1 MTSFRRLALASLAAL
16 VACTSSGLD
25 QGSQDGSGDSKS
37 LSLPQAQAPG
47 FRGALGI
54 KNSHS
59 LRAAQATNTAPTN
72 AHLTYYGG
80 NVIETP
86 TYTNVFWG
94 AYWTNGAGLTERQYY
109 NGYTQNVPTTSEFT
123 SAMVEYTGQGGK
135 TIHNGVYAGEKSIAT
150 GPGATIDDAQVKTT
164 IQSWVNAGLVPA
176 PSLDNVYVL
185 YFPPGTTV
193 TMGTDASCTKF
204 CGFHSTIQTTSGTGG
219 LIRYI
224 VMPHP
229 DCAGCQFE
237 ATVQDSIT
245 VVASHEM
252 WEADTDA
259 DVGLATT
266 TGPPLAWYDQAN
278 GENGDICAGDPNAT
292 LHGYRVQ
299 TTWSNAEGKC
309 VSQRNFNA
317 PPPAGDFSVAV
328 TPASQTVQQG
338 DSTTFAVT
346 ATPSNGFSGAVAF
359 SVAGLPT
366 DSKNSFTGS
375 GNSQTLN
382 VAIGASAA
390 NGAYTLTVTG
400 TSGALTHSATTTLL
414 VGNATAAPDFAIAA
428 APASLTVQAGNS
440 ADATATISA
449 INGFSSSVTLSASGL
464 PGGVTATFSSD
475 TVTGSGSSMMT
486 VAVAVGAAAGSSTIT
501 VTGTAGALTHS
512 ASVALDITAAV
523 QPDFS
528 VAVAPGSISLQA
540 GNSDHATLSV
550 AAANGFADDVTLS
563 ASGAP
568 SGLLVKLANA
578 TVHGVGSSDVS
589 IAADASAAAGSY
601 TLTFTGVSGGL
612 SHSVTFGVTV
622 TAAPPPNT
630 GTVFSDDAEHGNIG
644 WIFTARHHGDPL
656 WSIETSAASHSGTHR
671 FRSNAGRNYANNT
684 ATFMT
689 SPAFSLAGSSTATL
703 TFFYKFET
711 EEYYDNFYVWA
722 SGDDGRHWTRLAAGS
737 GRSDGWNGWAPQ
749 ATIDLSK
756 FAGKSE
762 VRISFSLQSDDSVT
776 DWGVAIDDISV
787 TAQ

>member
-1 MTSFRRLALASLAAL
+1 MTSLRSPALAFLAAL
-16 VACTSSGLD
+16 AACTASGLD
-25 QGSQDGSGDSKS
+25 QGSQDGSGDAKS

-59 LRAAQATNTAPTN
+59 PRPAQATSAAPAT

-80 NVIETP
+80 NIIEHP

-94 AYWTNGAGLTERQYY
+94 AYWTSGAGLTERQYY
-109 NGYTQNVPTTSEFT
+109 NGYTQSVATTAEFT
-123 SAMVEYTGQGGK
+123 SAMVEYTGAGGK

-150 GPGATIDDAQVKTT
+150 EPGKTIDDAQVKTT

-185 YFPPGTTV
+185 YFPPGTSV
-193 TMGTDASCTKF
+193 TMGTDASCTTF

-219 LIRYI
+219 LIRYV

-229 DCAGCQFE
+229 DCAGCKFE
-237 ATVQDSIT
+237 ATVEDSVT

-252 WEADTDA
+252 WEAGTDA
-259 DVGLATT
+259 DVGLATSV
-266 TGPPLAWYDQAN
+266 GPPLGWYDQAN

-309 VSQRNFNA
+309 VSQRSIGT
-317 PPPAGDFSVAV
+317 PPPAGDFALAV

-346 ATPSNGFSGAVAF
+346 ATPSGGFTSAVTF
-359 SVAGLPT
+359 SVSGLPA

-390 NGAYTLTVTG
+390 DGAYTLTVTG
-400 TSGALTHSATTTLL
+400 ASGALAHSATLTLL
-414 VGNATAAPDFAIAA
+414 VGSATAQPDFSIAA
-428 APASLTVQAGNS
+428 APAALSIQAGNA
-440 ADATATISA
+440 ADATVTLAA
-449 INGFSSSVTLSASGL
+449 LNGFNSGVTLSASGL

-475 TVTGSGSSMMT
+475 TVAGAGTST
-486 VAVAVGAAAGSSTIT
+486 LTLAVAASAAAGSAAIT

-512 ASVALDITAAV
+512 ASIALDITAAA

-528 VAVAPGSISLQA
+528 VVVAPGSISLQA
-540 GNSDHATLSV
+540 GSSGHATLSV
-550 AAANGFADDVTLS
+550 SAANGFADDVALS
-563 ASGAP
+563 SSGAP
-568 SGLLVKLANA
+568 AGLTATFASA
-578 TVHGVGSSDVS
+578 TVHGAGSTEV
-589 IAADASAAAGSY
+589 ALVADASAAAGSY
-601 TLTFTGVSGGL
+601 TLTLTGVSGAA
-612 SHSVTFGVTV
+612 SHSVSFGVTV
-622 TAAPPPNT
+622 TAARPPST
-630 GTVFSDDAEHGNIG
+630 GTVFSDDAENGNID
-644 WIFTARHHGDPL
+644 WVFTSRHQGDPL

-689 SPAFSLAGSSTATL
+689 SPAFSLAGVSKATL
-703 TFFYKFET
+703 KFTYKFET
-711 EEYYDNFYVWA
+711 EDYYDNFYVWA
-722 SGDDGRHWTRLAAGS
+722 SGDDGHHWTKLAAGS
-737 GRSDGWNGWAPQ
+737 GRSQGWSGWAPQ
-749 ATIDLSK
+749 GVIDLSK
-756 FAGKSE
+756 FAGKSK
-762 VRISFSLQSDDSVT
+762 VRISFSLQSDASVT
-776 DWGVAIDDISV
+776 DWGVALDDISV

>member
-1 MTSFRRLALASLAAL
+1 MTSLRCLALAALAAL
-16 VACTSSGLD
+16 AACTSAGLD
-25 QGSQDGSGDSKS
+25 QGSQEGSGDSKS
-37 LSLPQAQAPG
+37 LSLPLAQEPG

-54 KNSHS
+54 RNSHAA
-59 LRAAQATNTAPTN
+59 RPAQATNTAPAN

-80 NVIETP
+80 NVIEHP

-94 AYWTNGAGLTERQYY
+94 AYWQSGAGLTERQYY
-109 NGYTQNVPTTSEFT
+109 NNFTQAVPTTSEFT

-150 GPGATIDDAQVKTT
+150 EPGKTIDDAQVKTT

-185 YFPPGTTV
+185 YFPPGTSV
-193 TMGTDASCTKF
+193 TMGTDASCTTF
-204 CGFHSTIQTTSGTGG
+204 CGFHSTIQTTSGSGG

-229 DCAGCQFE
+229 DCAGCKFE

-259 DVGLATT
+259 DVGLATAV
-266 TGPPLAWYDQAN
+266 GPPLAWYDQTN

-309 VSQRNFNA
+309 VAQRSVGT

-338 DSTTFAVT
+338 DSTTFTVT
-346 ATPSNGFSGAVAF
+346 ATPSGGFSGAVTF
-359 SVAGLPT
+359 DVSGLPA
-366 DSKNSFTGS
+366 DSKHSFTGS

-382 VAIGASAA
+382 VAIAASAA
-390 NGAYTLTVTG
+390 NAAYTLTITG
-400 TSGALTHSATTTLL
+400 TSGALVHSATTTLL
-414 VGNATAAPDFAIAA
+414 VGNATAQPDFTLAA
-428 APASLTVQAGNS
+428 APASLTVQAGH
-440 ADATATISA
+440 AATTTATLSA
-449 INGFSSSVTLSASGL
+449 INGFNSGVTLSASGL
-464 PGGVTATFSSD
+464 PSGVTATFSPGSI
-475 TVTGSGSSMMT
+475 TGAGSST
-486 VAVAVGAAAGSSTIT
+486 LTLSASAAAAAGASTIT
-501 VTGTAGALTHS
+501 VTGTAGALTHA
-512 ASVALDITAAV
+512 ASVSLTITAAV

-528 VAVAPGSISLQA
+528 VAVAPGAISLQA
-540 GNSDHATLSV
+540 GTAGHATLSV
-550 AAANGFADDVTLS
+550 GAANGFSGDVALS
-563 ASGAP
+563 VSGAP
-568 SGLLVKLANA
+568 GGLSVSFANA
-578 TVHGVGSSDVS
+578 TVHGAGSTDILLSAS
-589 IAADASAAAGSY
+589 SSAAAGDS
-601 TLTFTGVSGGL
+601 TLTFTGASGGL
-612 SHSVTFGVTV
+612 SHSVSFGLSI

-644 WIFTARHHGDPL
+644 WVFTSRHAGDPL
-656 WSIETSAASHSGTHR
+656 WGIETSAASKSGTHR

-689 SPAFSLAGSSTATL
+689 SPAFSLAGVSKVTL
-703 TFFYKFET
+703 KFTYKFET
-711 EEYYDNFYVWA
+711 EDYYDNFYVWA
-722 SGDDGRHWTRLAAGS
+722 SGDDGHHWTKLASGT
-737 GRSDGWNGWAPQ
+737 GRSQGWNGWAPE
-749 ATIDLSK
+749 AVIDLSR
-756 FAGKSE
+756 FAGKSK
-762 VRISFSLQSDDSVT
+762 VRISFSLQSDGSVT
-776 DWGVAIDDISV
+776 DWGVGLDDISV